1 MDSKFHQKNYLRECE
16 GEYMATQEL
25 RKRANWQTISGAKAL
40 RTEELFQF
48 SLQSALDEV
57 YPNKFIIDRH
67 PKEFGN
73 IYSTYPLSQE
83 VREKIYDIDVSE
95 KKANGKPKYEWGIS
109 MDFAIRNKENGK
121 ILFGE
126 IKRQDGWVETTN
138 MAAGRGNAHERS
150 CKYFTPGLMKII
162 RETGGLSEEIL
173 PFWLVIVG
181 DITRDPRRNREIA
194 YWFQDYTKNYYMWR
208 DTNDV
213 GDMLD
218 FFENNLLP
226 YLL

>member
-1 MDSKFHQKNYLRECE
+1 
-16 GEYMATQEL
+16 MATQEL

-40 RTEELFQF
+40 STEELFQF

-95 KKANGKPKYEWGIS
+95 KKANGKPKYKWGIS

-138 MAAGRGNAHERS
+138 MSAGRGNAHERS

-181 DITRDPRRNREIA
+181 DITRDPKRNREIA

>member
-1 MDSKFHQKNYLRECE
+1 
-16 GEYMATQEL
+16 MATQEL

-57 YPNKFIIDRH
+57 YPNKFIVDRH

-83 VREKIYDIDVSE
+83 VREKIYDVDVAE

-109 MDFAIRNKENGK
+109 MDFAIRNKDNGK

-208 DTNDV
+208 DTEDV

>member
-1 MDSKFHQKNYLRECE
+1 
-16 GEYMATQEL
+16 MATQEL
-25 RKRANWQTISGAKAL
+25 RKRANWQTISGARAL
-40 RTEELFQF
+40 KTEELFQT
-48 SLQSALDEV
+48 SLQSALDAV
-57 YPNKFIIDRH
+57 FPGQFLVDRH
-67 PKEFGN
+67 PREFGD
-73 IYSTYPLSQE
+73 IYSTYPLPQE
-83 VREKIYDIDVSE
+83 VLDKIYNIDVNE
-95 KKANGKPKYEWGIS
+95 KRANGKPKYEWGIS
-109 MDFAIRNKENGK
+109 MDFAIRNLQNGK

-126 IKRQDGWVETTN
+126 IKRQDGWIETTD
-138 MAAGRGNAHERS
+138 MQAGRGNAHERS

-162 RETGGLSEEIL
+162 RETGGLSDEIL

-194 YWFQDYTKNYYMWR
+194 YWFQEYTKNYYMWR

>member
-1 MDSKFHQKNYLRECE
+1 
-16 GEYMATQEL
+16 MATNEL

-40 RTEELFQF
+40 KTEELFQTA
-48 SLQSALDEV
+48 LQSALDAV
-57 YPNKFIIDRH
+57 YPHQFEVDRH
-67 PKEFGN
+67 PREFGD
-73 IYSTYPLSQE
+73 IYSTYPLPQS
-83 VREKIYDIDVSE
+83 VLDKIYNVNISE
-95 KKANGKPKYEWGIS
+95 RKPNGRPRYEWGIS
-109 MDFAIRNKENGK
+109 MDFAIRNKLNGK

-126 IKRQDGWVETTN
+126 IKRQDGWIETTN
-138 MAAGRGNAHERS
+138 MQAGRGNAHERS

-194 YWFQDYTKNYYMWR
+194 YWFQEYTKNYYMWR
-208 DTNDV
+208 DTTDV

>member
-1 MDSKFHQKNYLRECE
+1 MS
-16 GEYMATQEL
+16 TQEL

-40 RTEELFQF
+40 KIEELFQT
-48 SLQSALDEV
+48 SLQSALNGA
-57 YPNKFIIDRH
+57 YPNQFLVDRH
-67 PKEFGN
+67 PNEFGD
-73 IYSTYPLSQE
+73 IYSTYPLSPE
-83 VREKIYDIDVSE
+83 TRSKIYDIDVTA
-95 KKANGKPKYEWGIS
+95 KNANGKVKYKWGIS
-109 MDFAIRNKENGK
+109 MDFAVRNLTNGK

-138 MAAGRGNAHERS
+138 MQAGRGNAHERS
-150 CKYFTPGLMKII
+150 CKYFTPGLMKVI

-208 DTNDV
+208 NTNDV

-218 FFENNLLP
+218 FFENNLFIAIFALK
-226 YLL
+226 YFLKK

>member
-1 MDSKFHQKNYLRECE
+1 
-16 GEYMATQEL
+16 MATQEL

-40 RTEELFQF
+40 KTEELFQT
-48 SLQSALDEV
+48 SLQIALDSV
-57 YPNKFIIDRH
+57 YPKQFKVDRH

-73 IYSTYPLSQE
+73 IYSTYPLPPE
-83 VREKIYDIDVSE
+83 VLNKIYNIDTAAT
-95 KKANGKPKYEWGIS
+95 KANGKPKYEWGIK
-109 MDFAIRNKENGK
+109 MDFAIRNRKNGK

-126 IKRQDGWVETTN
+126 IKRQDGWIEDTD
-138 MAAGRGNAHERS
+138 MQAGRGNAHERS

-162 RETGGLSEEIL
+162 RETGGISEEIL

-194 YWFQDYTKNYYMWR
+194 YWFQGYTKNYYMWR
-208 DTNDV
+208 DVEDV

>member
-1 MDSKFHQKNYLRECE
+1 
-16 GEYMATQEL
+16 MATQEL
-25 RKRANWQTISGAKAL
+25 RKRANWQTISGTKAL

-218 FFENNLLP
+218 FFENNLLS

>member
-1 MDSKFHQKNYLRECE
+1 
-16 GEYMATQEL
+16 MATQEL

-40 RTEELFQF
+40 KTEELFQM
-48 SLQSALDEV
+48 SLQSALDGA
-57 YPNKFIIDRH
+57 YPNQFQVDRH
-67 PKEFGN
+67 PKEFGD
-73 IYSTYPLSQE
+73 IYSTYPLSDE
-83 VREKIYDIDVSE
+83 VRSKIYDVDVAA
-95 KKANGKPKYEWGIS
+95 KTAKGKAKYQWGIS
-109 MDFAIRNKENGK
+109 MDFAIRNLTNGK

-126 IKRQDGWVETTN
+126 IKRQDGWIETTN
-138 MAAGRGNAHERS
+138 MQAGRGNAHERS
-150 CKYFTPGLMKII
+150 CKYFTPGLMKVI

-194 YWFQDYTKNYYMWR
+194 YWFQGYTKNYYMWR
-208 DTNDV
+208 DTDNV
-213 GDMLD
+213 GEMLD